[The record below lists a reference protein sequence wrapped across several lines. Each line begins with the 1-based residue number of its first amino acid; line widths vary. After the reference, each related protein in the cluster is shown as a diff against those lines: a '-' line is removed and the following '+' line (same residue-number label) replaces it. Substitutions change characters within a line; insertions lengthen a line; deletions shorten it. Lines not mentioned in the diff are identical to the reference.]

1 MNWDSI
7 RDEFPALCEWTYL
20 NTATFGQLPRRTTEA
35 VARHFAH
42 RDELACSDFL
52 KWYDDMDRVRASIG
66 RLIHCQPEDV
76 AFITNASS
84 ALGLVLAGLEW
95 QPRDRIVTLADEFPN
110 NLYAPHRLKERGVE
124 FVECPWEQIH
134 ETVHERTRLV
144 VVSSANYNTGLVPS
158 LPELSKLCRSHG
170 AVLFVDGTQSLG
182 ALQFDVREMQPDVLA
197 VHGYKWLIS
206 PTGAGFL
213 YITPELRARLQ
224 PNVVGWRSHHNWR
237 SVDNL
242 HHGMPVFSDKAEKY
256 EGGGVAFPLLYGMG
270 ASVDLMLEIGPAVIE
285 KRVLDLADQ
294 VRQALRQLGAQ
305 VLEYRSAIV
314 AARFPHAD
322 VSQLAKAL
330 REKRVLVAAR
340 KGHLRVSPHF
350 YNNDADIETFA
361 KELRTILSLP
371 RHNDEEGEPVC

>member
-1 MNWDSI
+1 VNWDSI
-7 RDEFPALCEWTYL
+7 RDEFPALREWTYL

-35 VARHFAH
+35 VAQHFAH

-52 KWYDDMDRVRASIG
+52 TWYDDMDRVRASVG
-66 RLIHCQPEDV
+66 RLIHCRPEDV

-95 QPRDRIVTLADEFPN
+95 QAGDRIVTLTDEFPN
-110 NLYAPHRLKERGVE
+110 NLYAPHGLEERGVE

-134 ETVHERTRLV
+134 ETVNERTRLV
-144 VVSSANYNTGLVPS
+144 VVSSANYNTGFVPP
-158 LPELSKLCRSHG
+158 LAELSKLCKSNG

-182 ALQFDVREMQPDVLA
+182 ALQFDSRETQPDVLA

-213 YITPELRARLQ
+213 YITPELRERLR
-224 PNVVGWRSHHNWR
+224 PNVVGWRSHHDWR

-256 EGGGVAFPLLYGMG
+256 EAGGLAFPLLYGMG
-270 ASVDLMLEIGPAVIE
+270 SSVDLMLEIGPAAIE
-285 KRVLDLADQ
+285 KRVLDLANQ
-294 VRQALRQLGAQ
+294 VRQVLRKLGAQ
-305 VLEYRSAIV
+305 VLDYRSAIV
-314 AARFPHAD
+314 AARFPDSD
-322 VSQLAKAL
+322 VSLLAKAL

-350 YNNDADIETFA
+350 YNNEADIETFA
-361 KELRTILSLP
+361 KELRTILAFSP
-371 RHNDEEGEPVC
+371 S